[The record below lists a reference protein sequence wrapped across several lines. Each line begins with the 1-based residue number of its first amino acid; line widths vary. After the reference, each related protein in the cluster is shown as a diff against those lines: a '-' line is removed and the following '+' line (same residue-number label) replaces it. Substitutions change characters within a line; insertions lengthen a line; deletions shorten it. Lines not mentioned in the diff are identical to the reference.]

1 MTQQI
6 LDIGYRPTIPAAL
19 QRAMREFADRVF
31 IVTPTEE
38 MTYAQAD
45 SASRRVA
52 KQLLAEGIGKGT
64 HVALMD
70 TFTTNWVIALLAIT
84 RIGALAMPL
93 PSTYRAAELRR
104 GLVHGDADAL
114 VLPRAIL
121 GRESVEL
128 VQAAIPEI
136 DASGTPLF
144 LDQLPYLRHVYLSGP
159 ANKPWAAPLPLGVT
173 ADRSAGGPASDRLL
187 EAAEAA
193 VTPSDPMVCIF
204 TSGATTE
211 PKAVVH
217 THGAQVRHG
226 WNLARNFGAGIS
238 PTERVFCALPFFWI
252 GGLTYQLMG
261 ALSVGSAVLCVER
274 FTPSD
279 ALDLMERA
287 HATRMVGWN
296 SQIGAVREDP
306 SFPARNLSTMPMFA
320 PRSGPAADPELR
332 HTSLGMTET
341 GGPHTACPP
350 EEAGR
355 ILPEEMR
362 GSFGRSLPGIE
373 HRIIDPET
381 GAILGDGE
389 PGEICVRGYN
399 MMAGIYKQE
408 QADTFD
414 EEGWYRTGDL
424 GTFREGYLYY
434 FGRRTEMIK
443 SAGANVS
450 PREVEAAL
458 EALPG
463 VQAAAVVGLPDS
475 QRGQIVAAAIVPSPG
490 SAVSVADV
498 ARRIADQ
505 VSSYKVPRFIVVL
518 DADEL
523 PMLPTGKPN
532 KQALALLLQHRQIDG
547 LRQARPR
554 S

>member
-1 MTQQI
+1 MTEQVP
-6 LDIGYRPTIPAAL
+6 DIGYAPTIPAAL
-19 QRAMREFADRVF
+19 QRATREFADRVF

-70 TFTTNWVIALLAIT
+70 TFGTNWVVALLAIT
-84 RIGALAMPL
+84 RIGALAMAL

-104 GLVHGDADAL
+104 GLVHGDAHAL

-121 GRESVEL
+121 GRDTVEL
-128 VQAAIPEI
+128 VEAAIPEI
-136 DASGTPLF
+136 DASSTPLF
-144 LDQLPYLRHVYLSGP
+144 LDQVPFLRGIYVSGP
-159 ANKPWAAPLPLGVT
+159 ASRPWVRPLPLGVT
-173 ADRSAGGPASDRLL
+173 ADRSGDGPVSDRLF

-193 VTPSDPMVCIF
+193 VTPSDPMVCMF
-204 TSGATTE
+204 TSGATRE
-211 PKAVVH
+211 PKAVIH

-226 WNLARNFGAGIS
+226 WNLARNHRTGIS

-252 GGLTYQLMG
+252 GGFTYQLLG

-287 HATRMVGWN
+287 RATRMVGWD
-296 SQIGAVREDP
+296 SQISAVREDP
-306 SFPARNLSTMPMFA
+306 SFPTRDLSTMPMFA
-320 PRSGPAADPELR
+320 PRSGRAADPELR

-341 GGPHTACPP
+341 GGPHTGCPP
-350 EEAGR
+350 EESFR

-373 HRIIDPET
+373 HQIIDPET
-381 GAILGDGE
+381 GAVLGDGE
-389 PGEICVRGYN
+389 TGEICVRGYN

-408 QADTFD
+408 RADTFD
-414 EEGWYRTGDL
+414 EGGWYRTGDL
-424 GTFREGYLYY
+424 GTFRDGYLYY
-434 FGRRTEMIK
+434 FGRRTDMIK

-458 EALPG
+458 EALLG
-463 VQAAAVVGLPDS
+463 VQTAVVVGLPDP
-475 QRGQIVAAAIVPSPG
+475 QRGQIVAAALVPSPG
-490 SAVSVADV
+490 SAVSVGTITQQV
-498 ARRIADQ
+498 AGE
-505 VSSYKVPRFIVVL
+505 VSSYKVPRLIVVL
-518 DADEL
+518 DAAEL

-532 KQALALLLQHRQIDG
+532 KVELARLLQERRVDV
-547 LRQARPR
+547 LTQAQPT

>member
-1 MTQQI
+1 
-6 LDIGYRPTIPAAL
+6 
-19 QRAMREFADRVF
+19 
-31 IVTPTEE
+31 
-38 MTYAQAD
+38 
-45 SASRRVA
+45 
-52 KQLLAEGIGKGT
+52 
-64 HVALMD
+64 
-70 TFTTNWVIALLAIT
+70 
-84 RIGALAMPL
+84 
-93 PSTYRAAELRR
+93 
-104 GLVHGDADAL
+104 
-114 VLPRAIL
+114 
-121 GRESVEL
+121 
-128 VQAAIPEI
+128 
-136 DASGTPLF
+136 
-144 LDQLPYLRHVYLSGP
+144 
-159 ANKPWAAPLPLGVT
+159 
-173 ADRSAGGPASDRLL
+173 
-187 EAAEAA
+187 
-193 VTPSDPMVCIF
+193 
-204 TSGATTE
+204 
-211 PKAVVH
+211 
-217 THGAQVRHG
+217 
-226 WNLARNFGAGIS
+226 
-238 PTERVFCALPFFWI
+238 
-252 GGLTYQLMG
+252 
-261 ALSVGSAVLCVER
+261 
-274 FTPSD
+274 
-279 ALDLMERA
+279 
-287 HATRMVGWN
+287 
-296 SQIGAVREDP
+296 
-306 SFPARNLSTMPMFA
+306 
-320 PRSGPAADPELR
+320 
-332 HTSLGMTET
+332 
-341 GGPHTACPP
+341 
-350 EEAGR
+350 
-355 ILPEEMR
+355 MR

-498 ARRIADQ
+498 TRRIADQ

-532 KQALALLLQHRQIDG
+532 KQALALLLQQRQIDG